1 MAITQEGLEKIAAM
15 IAGFQSPFISVGDG
29 TGEKFRKSV
38 GAVITSGPVVRFRTS
53 LSLSEGNG
61 DHTFLALLSDAASGS
76 GTGIKIG
83 QVNQLFSKG
92 QTQVL
97 NVECKITVQGVG

>member
-1 MAITQEGLEKIAAM
+1 MITQEGLEKIAAM
-15 IAGFQSPFISVGDG
+15 IAGLQSPFIAIGDG
-29 TGEKFRKSV
+29 NGEKFRKAV

-61 DHTFLALLSDAASGS
+61 DHTYLALFSDAASGA
-76 GTGIKIG
+76 GTGVKIG
-83 QVNQLFSKG
+83 QVDQLFNKG

-97 NVECKITVQGVG
+97 NVECKITVQGV